1 MGPKN
6 GAAAS
11 PANPPMTPAI
21 PANAT
26 FANAFGIGSPNA
38 TLTPKSR
45 RAPKSGTGL
54 RRPLN
59 AFTPSLPRVFNIN
72 PLSASSCPTFKYF

>member
-38 TLTPKSR
+38 TLNQSQEAHLKVEWSKKTFKR
-45 RAPKSGTGL
+45 
-54 RRPLN
+54 
-59 AFTPSLPRVFNIN
+59 FTPSLPRVFNTA
-72 PLSASSCPTFKYF
+72 L